1 MCVRD
6 ITLTRQDGQPWTL
19 QVAAPE
25 FGGLD
30 LCLLDDTGK
39 ECVRAAIQPIGG
51 FYQMLLPNLSGS
63 RKDPLVVWAEGQ
75 ERLETLLPQFRP
87 VLPADAVDLLT
98 HPVMGALQVR
108 EFYHLLHQAALTNRN
123 QKVNGLEDEP
133 RLVFDLSRIHI
144 QPRMIQ
150 ALLRIFP
157 VEEAG
162 THQLVDD

>member
-30 LCLLDDTGK
+30 LCLLDAEGQ

-51 FYQMLLPNLSGS
+51 FYQLLLPNLSGS
-63 RKDPLVVWAEGQ
+63 RKDPFVVWAEGQ
-75 ERLETLLPQFRP
+75 ERLETILPQFLP
-87 VLPADAVDLLT
+87 VLPAGAVELLT
-98 HPVMGALQVR
+98 HPVIGALQVR
-108 EFYHLLHQAALTNRN
+108 AFYHLLYQAALTNRN
-123 QKVNGLEDEP
+123 QKDNGPENEP

-162 THQLVDD
+162 SRQIIDA

>member
-1 MCVRD
+1 
-6 ITLTRQDGQPWTL
+6 
-19 QVAAPE
+19 VAAPE

-51 FYQMLLPNLSGS
+51 FYQLLLPNLSGS
-63 RKDPLVVWAEGQ
+63 RKDPLVIWAEGQ
-75 ERLETLLPQFRP
+75 ERLETILPQFRP
-87 VLPADAVDLLT
+87 VLPAGVVDLLT
-98 HPVMGALQVR
+98 HPVIGALQVR
-108 EFYHLLHQAALTNRN
+108 EFYHLLYQAALTNRN
-123 QKVNGLEDEP
+123 QKDNGPEKEP

-162 THQLVDD
+162 SRQIIDA